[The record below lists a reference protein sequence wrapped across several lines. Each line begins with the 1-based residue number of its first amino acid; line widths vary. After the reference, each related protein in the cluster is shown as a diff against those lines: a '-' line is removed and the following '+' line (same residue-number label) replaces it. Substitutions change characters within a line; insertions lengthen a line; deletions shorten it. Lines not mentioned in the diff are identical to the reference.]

1 MDKIWTVAKTLSPYV
16 LVYIVVVVLAIC
28 FGPGCHNQVVLH
40 PIEKSDIFSV
50 PAGAVIVLDPNSP
63 GALTVEKDGW
73 FLSDT
78 YVREVMDAKI
88 K

>member
-1 MDKIWTVAKTLSPYV
+1 MRLDFEPIPIIAAFVFCV
-16 LVYIVVVVLAIC
+16 LLTTGIL
-28 FGPGCHNQVVLH
+28 GCQQQQVVLH

-78 YVREVMDAKI
+78 YVQEVMDAKI